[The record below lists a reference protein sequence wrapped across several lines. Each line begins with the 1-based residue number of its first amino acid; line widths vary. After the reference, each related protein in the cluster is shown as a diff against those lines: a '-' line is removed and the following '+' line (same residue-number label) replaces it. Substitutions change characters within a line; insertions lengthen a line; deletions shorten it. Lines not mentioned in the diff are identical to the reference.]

1 MPGFVGQQ
9 IRAEF
14 FVVALLQNLW
24 LQVPSLREALNVISI
39 PFKISFQL
47 REG

>member
-14 FVVALLQNLW
+14 FVIALLQNLRFEI
-24 LQVPSLREALNVISI
+24 PSLREALNVISI